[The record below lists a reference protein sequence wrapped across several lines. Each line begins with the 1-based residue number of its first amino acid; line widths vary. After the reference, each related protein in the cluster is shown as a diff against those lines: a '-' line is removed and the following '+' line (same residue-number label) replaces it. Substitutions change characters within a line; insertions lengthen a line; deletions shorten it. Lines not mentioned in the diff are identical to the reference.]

1 MAKKL
6 TPGASRERELAEES
20 NRRGLY
26 TERDLMREVSAILA
40 AAKWNT
46 YDQRREPRA
55 RFGGDM
61 LASRLELGRERRYAI
76 DCVLEV
82 NSEKVRER
90 QSAFRNYIQQSK
102 QPFNDFDEYWIV
114 GYKVSDPMRRNPGN
128 DRQFRVIALDELRT
142 LLEPPKPKRQKQG
155 KAVTKIGKAIEGNEK
170 QIVLAIEALQLQ
182 IEDKLTNLK
191 GDLPNSPEAIAKKN
205 ASVSEFEKMKAELE
219 SIKGAVRQF
228 KKAEIKENEVVQT
241 VHTFKDSL
249 GKWWDKSH
257 DTIYSSASNSA
268 LFLGATGLLHTIN
281 ADSATAL
288 AIAGSLIG
296 GEAVAKVLKSLP
308 RGLFTKHRD

>member
-61 LASRLELGRERRYAI
+61 LASRLELGQERRYAI

-128 DRQFRVIALDELRT
+128 DRHFRVIALDELRT

-155 KAVTKIGKAIEGNEK
+155 KAVTKIGK
-170 QIVLAIEALQLQ
+170 
-182 IEDKLTNLK
+182 
-191 GDLPNSPEAIAKKN
+191 
-205 ASVSEFEKMKAELE
+205 MKAELE

-228 KKAEIKENEVVQT
+228 KKAEIKEKEVVQT

-249 GKWWDKSH
+249 GKWWNKSH